1 MYRQATLRLVLFLGD
16 LAMLTVAML
25 AASWMRTELPFGA
38 SIEESAAWLSPQ
50 VYGLVL
56 LCWALGFALL
66 DVYNLRKNFK
76 LADELWR
83 LTVSHLVTVFA
94 FAGALYFSYR
104 DTSRL
109 QILYFAGT
117 GFVTLVTFRIVC
129 RMFWR
134 SYMADRGG
142 VRRVLIIGAGHVGRD
157 VAQAVLA
164 HHWTGLRL
172 VGFVDDD
179 PQANTA
185 GLRAMGTLVGF
196 PNFGPV
202 EKAVEAA
209 RENAIDEV
217 IVALPG
223 KAHEKLAKLVTS
235 LQELRISIRVVPD
248 LLEMAFARSTTE
260 EFGGMPLITLREPV
274 LDPLQRFIKR
284 VFDIAVSSIVLLA
297 ALPLMLAVALAIKL
311 DSRGPVVFA
320 QQRVGQNGRLF
331 EMYKFRSM
339 VADAEARQAEVE
351 TRTPEGKIVHKVPDD
366 PRVTRIG
373 TWLRRFSVDELPQ
386 LFNVLRGDMSLV
398 GPRPELPRLVE
409 QYEPWQ
415 RKRFEVPQGITG
427 WWQVTG
433 RADNLMHLHT
443 QADLDYI
450 RNYSIWLDMRILWK
464 TVRAVLAR
472 EGAY

>member
-1 MYRQATLRLVLFLGD
+1 MYRQATLRLVLFVGD
-16 LAMLTVAML
+16 LATLTVAMV
-25 AASWMRTELPFGA
+25 AASWLRAELPFGA
-38 SIEESAAWLSPQ
+38 AIDESAAWLSPQ
-50 VYGLVL
+50 VYALVL

-76 LADELWR
+76 LTDELGR
-83 LTVSHLVTVFA
+83 LAIAHLVTALA
-94 FAGALYFSYR
+94 FSGALYFSFR

-109 QILYFAGT
+109 QILYFAGLGLVSLV
-117 GFVTLVTFRIVC
+117 GFRVLC

-134 SYMADRGG
+134 TYMADRGG
-142 VRRVLIIGAGHVGRD
+142 VRRVLIVGAGPVGRD

-172 VGFVDDD
+172 VGFADDD
-179 PQANTA
+179 PDANTA
-185 GLRAMGTLVGF
+185 GLQAMGTLVGF
-196 PNFGPV
+196 PNFGPIG
-202 EKAVEAA
+202 KAVEIA
-209 RENAIDEV
+209 RANRIDEV

-223 KAHEKLAKLVTS
+223 RAHEQLEALVTA
-235 LQELRISIRVVPD
+235 LQELSISIRVVPD
-248 LLEMAFARSTTE
+248 LLGLAFARSTTE

-284 VFDIAVSSIVLLA
+284 VFDVSVSSLVLVA
-297 ALPLMLAVALAIKL
+297 ALPLMLLVALAIRI
-311 DSRGPVVFA
+311 DSRGPALFP

-339 VADAEARQAEVE
+339 AVDAEARQAEVD
-351 TRTPEGKIVHKVPDD
+351 TRTADGRIVHKIPND
-366 PRVTRIG
+366 PRVTRVGAWI
-373 TWLRRFSVDELPQ
+373 RRFSIDELPQ
-386 LFNVLRGDMSLV
+386 LINVLKGDMSLV

-433 RADNLMHLHT
+433 RADNLMHLNT

-450 RNYSIWLDMRILWK
+450 RNYSIWLDLKILWK
-464 TVRAVLAR
+464 TVRAVLGR
-472 EGAY
+472 EGAF

>member
-1 MYRQATLRLVLFLGD
+1 MYRQATLRLVLFVGD
-16 LAMLTVAML
+16 LTMLTVAML
-25 AASWMRTELPFGA
+25 AASWLRAELPFGA
-38 SIEESAAWLSPQ
+38 SIDESAAWLSWE

-56 LCWALGFALL
+56 LCWTLGFALL
-66 DVYNLRKNFK
+66 DVYNLKKNFK
-76 LADELWR
+76 LTDELGR
-83 LTVSHLVTVFA
+83 LAIAHLVTVLA
-94 FAGALYFSYR
+94 FSGALYFSFR

-109 QILYFAGT
+109 QILYYAAISLGLLV
-117 GFVTLVTFRIVC
+117 GFRVFC

-134 SYMADRGG
+134 SYMAERGG
-142 VRRVLIIGAGHVGRD
+142 VRRVLIIGDGHVGRD
-157 VAQAVLA
+157 IAQTVLA

-179 PQANTA
+179 ANADTA
-185 GLRAMGTLVGF
+185 GLKAMGTLVGF

-202 EKAVEAA
+202 DDAVRIA
-209 RENAIDEV
+209 REHEIDEV

-223 KAHEKLAKLVTS
+223 SAHAKLESLVTA

-248 LLEMAFARSTTE
+248 LLDLVFARSTTE

-284 VFDIAVSSIVLLA
+284 TFDFTVSSVLLVA
-297 ALPLMLAVALAIKL
+297 ALPLLLAVAAAIKL
-311 DSRGPVVFA
+311 DSRGPVVFK
-320 QQRVGQNGRLF
+320 QQRVGQGGRVF

-339 VADAEARQAEVE
+339 VADAEEHQAEIE
-351 TRTPEGKIVHKVPDD
+351 SRNADGKVIHKVPDD
-366 PRVTRIG
+366 PRVTHVGRL
-373 TWLRRFSVDELPQ
+373 LRRLSIDELPQ
-386 LFNVLRGDMSLV
+386 LINVLRGEMSLV
-398 GPRPELPRLVE
+398 GPRPELPRLVDE
-409 QYEPWQ
+409 YEPWQ

-450 RNYSIWLDMRILWK
+450 RNYSIWLDLRILWK

-472 EGAY
+472 QGAY